1 MMAYLAM
8 MAPRLVELH
17 SVLKETGSLYLHCD
31 PTASPYLRTLLDNIL
46 GAENLRNE
54 IIWQRTTSKGLM
66 TRRLA
71 RNHDVILSYQN
82 SDEAKWNEEAVFT
95 RYEVNE
101 LDEKTDEK
109 YSQRDLEGRRFQ
121 LTSLINPN
129 QNRPNLT
136 YEFLGVTRVWRWTKE
151 RMQEAYDQGLIIQT
165 APGRVPRFKRYLDE
179 QRGKPLGDVWT
190 DIAPIN
196 SQAQER
202 LGYPTQ
208 KPQALLERIIGA
220 STNPGDVVLDP
231 FCGCGTTIH
240 AAQKLGRQWIGIDIT
255 YLAINLI
262 KRRLKDA
269 FGEEIEFDE
278 KGAPTDFE
286 SAKRLAELD
295 KFQFQHWAL
304 SLIGARPLREGEGKG
319 ADRGVDGLLY
329 FYETERKDIPGR
341 IMEEPLPRNEPVH
354 REKIIVQVKG
364 GGVNRADVATLLGD
378 VENQKAAGGVLIT
391 LEKPTKQ
398 MRTEAVDAGRYTSKL
413 WHDKDYP
420 KIQILTVEGLL
431 DGTERVDAPP
441 QLNPFAMAAREAKKH
456 EQAEM
461 L

>member
-1 MMAYLAM
+1 MNRLYFGDNLQWLEDRKEFPDSSIDLVYLDPPFNSNADYNVLFREPSGQVSQAQFHAFTDTWSWADAAETYHAFIDNCPNVAVVEMMEAFHSFLKNSPMMAYLAM

-17 SVLKETGSLYLHCD
+17 RVLKPTGSLYLHCD

-54 IIWQRTTSKGLM
+54 IIWQRTPSKGLM

-82 SDEAKWNEEAVFT
+82 SDEAKWNEKAVFT

-109 YSQRDLEGRRFQ
+109 YSQRDPEGRRYQ

-220 STNPGDVVLDP
+220 STNPRRCRARSVLWVR
-231 FCGCGTTIH
+231 H
-240 AAQKLGRQWIGIDIT
+240 HHSR
-255 YLAINLI
+255 
-262 KRRLKDA
+262 
-269 FGEEIEFDE
+269 
-278 KGAPTDFE
+278 
-286 SAKRLAELD
+286 SAKVRSTMDRDRHHLPGD
-295 KFQFQHWAL
+295 QFDQA
-304 SLIGARPLREGEGKG
+304 
-319 ADRGVDGLLY
+319 
-329 FYETERKDIPGR
+329 
-341 IMEEPLPRNEPVH
+341 
-354 REKIIVQVKG
+354 
-364 GGVNRADVATLLGD
+364 
-378 VENQKAAGGVLIT
+378 
-391 LEKPTKQ
+391 
-398 MRTEAVDAGRYTSKL
+398 
-413 WHDKDYP
+413 
-420 KIQILTVEGLL
+420 TVERCVRRRN
-431 DGTERVDAPP
+431 RV
-441 QLNPFAMAAREAKKH
+441 
-456 EQAEM
+456 
-461 L
+461 